1 MKVMGTL
8 KKPGCYWLTSNS
20 YAQSEHFKDL
30 LIFIEFPKQVSRCCL
45 FLKGTNLKLQSS
57 KAEGSQALWCHE
69 TYRAEVMDCFYE
81 HRIKKHHKLGRQ
93 SIACCFKHEDLLSI
107 PRSHIK
113 SQVC

>member
-30 LIFIEFPKQVSRCCL
+30 LTFIEFPKQVSRCCL
-45 FLKGTNLKLQSS
+45 FLKGTYLKLQSS

-69 TYRAEVMDCFYE
+69 TYRAEVLIAFMNTE
-81 HRIKKHHKLGRQ
+81 LR
-93 SIACCFKHEDLLSI
+93 SIISWEDSPLLAA
-107 PRSHIK
+107 
-113 SQVC
+113 